1 MRKGTRYVLTY
12 THNTK
17 KHTHWA
23 NRHQVREVRKGTRY
37 VLAMWFNCSKEYTAM
52 MIDVMMNVV

>member
-1 MRKGTRYVLTY
+1 VFTH